1 MLRLMIVDDEETIR
15 TAISKMIDFNSLGYE
30 VIATAKN
37 GMEAFDII
45 CDSYPDVVITDIKM
59 PILNGLE
66 LIERANNLDVG
77 IEYIILSGYGEF
89 EFAKQAMKFGV
100 QHFLLK
106 PTNKQELIQ
115 ALIEIHDTRM
125 EAKQKQQIQQK
136 QILDTVRFP
145 MEQCFLIEALE
156 WQHDFSKCYQ
166 KYDQL
171 LSFPK
176 NCFHACICSFVEET
190 HLNTFIKD
198 VQTLLKKQGITS
210 FFPMVAVKNTV
221 ILILDVESL
230 ALQEALQEGIE
241 QLKYPDQTVTF
252 EVNFLHYHTTFE
264 LFQSIIQ
271 KIARFG
277 QILCFD
283 SSLNMYEI
291 RNNLT
296 SSWKLQELE
305 TVMKNATS
313 EAELNEVLQTTFA
326 NTESLDSAKKIA
338 IELYLMLSNSDAEN
352 SLDMAC
358 DFFRKV
364 YSCTTISSIYELL
377 RVVPSHTLS
386 EENVLDNKQKSYIAL
401 LKNYVSSHLD
411 AEYLSLKWLA
421 ENYLFIS
428 VGYLSKQFVKEEG
441 ERFSDYLNR
450 IRMEE
455 AKKLLA
461 LYSNDNIKDIAK
473 QVGFGSN
480 PHYFSQVFK
489 KYVGCTPSEYWEKQK
504 KEGM

>member
-1 MLRLMIVDDEETIR
+1 M
-15 TAISKMIDFNSLGYE
+15 
-30 VIATAKN
+30 
-37 GMEAFDII
+37 
-45 CDSYPDVVITDIKM
+45 
-59 PILNGLE
+59 
-66 LIERANNLDVG
+66 
-77 IEYIILSGYGEF
+77 
-89 EFAKQAMKFGV
+89 
-100 QHFLLK
+100 
-106 PTNKQELIQ
+106 
-115 ALIEIHDTRM
+115 
-125 EAKQKQQIQQK
+125 
-136 QILDTVRFP
+136 
-145 MEQCFLIEALE
+145 
-156 WQHDFSKCYQ
+156 
-166 KYDQL
+166 
-171 LSFPK
+171 
-176 NCFHACICSFVEET
+176 EET
-190 HLNTFIKD
+190 HLNAFIKD

-210 FFPMVAVKNTV
+210 LFPMVAVKNTV

-283 SSLNMYEI
+283 SSLNVYEI

-296 SSWKLQELE
+296 STWKLQELE

-338 IELYLMLSNSDAEN
+338 IELYLMLSNSGAEN

-364 YSCTTISSIYELL
+364 YSCTSIQSIYKLL

-386 EENVLDNKQKSYIAL
+386 EENVLDSKQKSYIAL

-504 KEGM
+504 KVGI